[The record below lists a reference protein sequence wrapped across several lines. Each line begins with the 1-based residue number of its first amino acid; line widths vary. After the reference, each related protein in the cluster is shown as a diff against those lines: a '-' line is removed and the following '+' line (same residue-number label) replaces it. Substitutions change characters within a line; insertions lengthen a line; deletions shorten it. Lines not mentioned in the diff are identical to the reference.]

1 MTGQCECTFL
11 NIFLALADFAYVK
24 KYYKAFP
31 KYSRVSASGCRVTQ
45 EVHQDL
51 KTECAG
57 WASEQAIKVHYL
69 FINEI
74 SQSN

>member
-1 MTGQCECTFL
+1 MTGQCECTFI

-57 WASEQAIKVHYL
+57 
-69 FINEI
+69 
-74 SQSN
+74 